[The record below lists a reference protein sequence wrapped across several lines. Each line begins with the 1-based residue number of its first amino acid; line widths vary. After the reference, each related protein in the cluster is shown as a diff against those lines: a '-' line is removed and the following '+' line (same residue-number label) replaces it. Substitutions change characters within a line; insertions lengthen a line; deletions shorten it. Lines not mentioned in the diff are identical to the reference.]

1 MTKQEESRFD
11 EMLDAQESRGPLL
24 GAERKEYDRLTD
36 KWEDDNPQATTL
48 FAEFF

>member
-24 GAERKEYDRLTD
+24 GAERKEYDKLAD
-36 KWEDDNPQATTL
+36 KWEEANPQATTM
-48 FAEFF
+48 FAEVF

>member
-1 MTKQEESRFD
+1 MTRQEESRFN

-24 GAERKEYDRLTD
+24 GAERKEYDRLAE
-36 KWEDDNPQATTL
+36 KWDEANPQPTTM